1 MMLWV
6 RISTR
11 ARYTTLCDKVC
22 QWLATGWWFSPGSLV
37 SSTNKTDCHDITEIL
52 LKVTLNTY
60 QTNKQTYKADESYI
74 SLATYVLSLIPINQC
89 SINSNVSVYRE
100 DMVKM
105 FGTDTIKASADGSY
119 KCIKETSFALQDGFV
134 MNTYNLQY
142 AAFQTNIT
150 SFSNSGI
157 YIY

>member
-1 MMLWV
+1 M
-6 RISTR
+6 
-11 ARYTTLCDKVC
+11 
-22 QWLATGWWFSPGSLV
+22 
-37 SSTNKTDCHDITEIL
+37 
-52 LKVTLNTY
+52 
-60 QTNKQTYKADESYI
+60 
-74 SLATYVLSLIPINQC
+74 
-89 SINSNVSVYRE
+89 NSNISVYRE

-105 FGTDTIKASADGSY
+105 FGTDTIKASEDGSY

-150 SFSNSGI
+150 SFSDSGI